1 VQDRTQSER
10 HPVNLH
16 TRDAQQTPRLTAL
29 VGEHNQHPQLLN
41 MKIQKLTLDNE
52 DIKKAVQAHLATI
65 GITLPVHSVLHENK
79 WNDHEVVFD
88 FQVKNNLIQD
98 DKSQ

>member
-1 VQDRTQSER
+1 M
-10 HPVNLH
+10 
-16 TRDAQQTPRLTAL
+16 PRLKAL

-41 MKIQKLTLDNE
+41 MKIQRLTLDDK
-52 DIKKAVQAHLATI
+52 DIKNAVQAYLATI